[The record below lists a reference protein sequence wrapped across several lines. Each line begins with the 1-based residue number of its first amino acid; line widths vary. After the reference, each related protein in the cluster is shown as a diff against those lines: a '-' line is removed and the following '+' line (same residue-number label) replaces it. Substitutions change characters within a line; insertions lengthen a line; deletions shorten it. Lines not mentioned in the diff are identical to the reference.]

1 MTPARTAQARYWAFY
16 WPLALT
22 GAVTVLG
29 TQIQNGVLAR
39 MEDAAAAL
47 AAYAVAQAVLSLFNA
62 AQAFA
67 PQLTT
72 RFARGPKATVRVRRF
87 ILGISITLAGLVA
100 LLATFGQPL
109 IIASFS
115 LSPALQAQTFA
126 FLLALA
132 PLVWLNGLRFYLI
145 GRLIQQERTGRV
157 TVLNGVHL
165 TVLIVALA
173 AGLAL
178 HLGPV
183 PTLVGAQALAG
194 LVHAAL
200 AMGALRP
207 SKQPLRPGAEPEADS
222 DADSESV
229 PSYQRLRAFFG
240 PVVLTGVMFA
250 LSRPILYAAIGGT
263 GDGILTIAALRIAFD
278 FTFFF
283 QQAANQFRHFFVT
296 FGLDALAEKRRF
308 MFRVALGLT
317 LAMSGTAFTPL
328 GPLLIAQGIG
338 AEPEV
343 TGRALAALQVMTL
356 LPLLIIV
363 RNLFHGIL
371 MVEERTGGMA
381 LGSVLRV
388 LTIAGLAQLLAP
400 AGLLTPSTAAWTL
413 LAGFA
418 TETATVAYRALRP
431 RALAP

>member
-1 MTPARTAQARYWAFY
+1 MTAQARYWAFY

-39 MEDAAAAL
+39 MNEAAAAL

-72 RFARGPKATVRVRRF
+72 RFARGAKATARVRRF
-87 ILGISITLAGLVA
+87 ILGISTALAGLVA

-115 LSPALQAQTFA
+115 LSPALQDQTFA

-145 GRLIQQERTGRV
+145 GRLIQRERTGRV

-165 TVLIVALA
+165 AVLIAALA

-200 AMGALRP
+200 AIAALRP
-207 SKQPLRPGAEPEADS
+207 DAEPEAE
-222 DADSESV
+222 AEPEPV

-240 PVVLTGVMFA
+240 PVVLTGIMFA

-296 FGLDALAEKRRF
+296 FGLDAMAEKRRF

-317 LAMSGTAFTPL
+317 LAMAGTAFTSL

-343 TGRALAALQVMTL
+343 TERALAALQVMTL

-388 LTIAGLAQLLAP
+388 LAIAGLAQGLAP
-400 AGLLTPSTAAWTL
+400 AGLLTPSTAAWIL

-418 TETATVAYRALRP
+418 TETAVVAYRALR
-431 RALAP
+431 RGTLAP

>member
-1 MTPARTAQARYWAFY
+1 MTAQARYWAFY

-72 RFARGPKATVRVRRF
+72 RFARGPEATARVRGF
-87 ILGISITLAGLVA
+87 ILGISLALAGLVA

-132 PLVWLNGLRFYLI
+132 PMVWLNGLRFYLV

-165 TVLIVALA
+165 TVLIVSLA

-178 HLGPV
+178 RLDPV
-183 PTLVGAQALAG
+183 LTLVGAQALAG
-194 LVHAAL
+194 LVHATL
-200 AMGALRP
+200 AIGA
-207 SKQPLRPGAEPEADS
+207 LRPGAEAAAGSEAE
-222 DADSESV
+222 SEQV

-240 PVVLTGVMFA
+240 PVVLTGIMFA

-296 FGLDALAEKRRF
+296 FGLDAMAEKRRF
-308 MFRVALGLT
+308 MIRVALGLT
-317 LAMSGTAFTPL
+317 LAMALTAFTPL
-328 GPLLIAQGIG
+328 GPLLIAEGIG
-338 AEPEV
+338 AEAEV
-343 TGRALAALQVMTL
+343 TRRALAALQVMTL
-356 LPLLIIV
+356 LPLLIIL

-381 LGSVLRV
+381 LGSILRV
-388 LTIAGLAQLLAP
+388 LTVAGLAQLLAP
-400 AGLLTPSTAAWTL
+400 VGLLSPSTAAWTL

-418 TETATVAYRALRP
+418 TETAVVAYRVLRL

>member
-1 MTPARTAQARYWAFY
+1 MTAQARYWAFY

-72 RFARGPKATVRVRRF
+72 RFARGPEATARVRGF
-87 ILGISITLAGLVA
+87 ILGISLALAGLVA
-100 LLATFGQPL
+100 LLATLGQPL

-132 PLVWLNGLRFYLI
+132 PMVWLNGLRFYLV

-165 TVLIVALA
+165 TVLIVSLA

-183 PTLVGAQALAG
+183 LTLVGAQALAG
-194 LVHAAL
+194 LVHATL
-200 AMGALRP
+200 AIGA
-207 SKQPLRPGAEPEADS
+207 LRPGAEAAAGSEAE
-222 DADSESV
+222 SEEV

-240 PVVLTGVMFA
+240 PVVLTGIMFA

-296 FGLDALAEKRRF
+296 FGLDAMAEKRRF
-308 MFRVALGLT
+308 MIRVALGLT
-317 LAMSGTAFTPL
+317 LAMALTAFTPL
-328 GPLLIAQGIG
+328 GPLLIAEGIG
-338 AEPEV
+338 AEAEV
-343 TGRALAALQVMTL
+343 TRRALAALQVMTL
-356 LPLLIIV
+356 LPLLIIL

-381 LGSVLRV
+381 LGSILRV

-400 AGLLTPSTAAWTL
+400 VGLLTPSTAAWTL

-418 TETATVAYRALRP
+418 TETAVVAYRALRL

>member
-1 MTPARTAQARYWAFY
+1 MTAPRTAQARYWAFY

-39 MEDAAAAL
+39 MENAAAIL

-72 RFARGPKATVRVRRF
+72 RFARGAKATARVRGF
-87 ILGISITLAGLVA
+87 ILGISAALAGLVA
-100 LLATFGQPL
+100 LLATLGQPL

-165 TVLIVALA
+165 TVLIVSLA

-178 HLGPV
+178 RLDPV
-183 PTLVGAQALAG
+183 LTLVGAQALAG
-194 LVHAAL
+194 LVHATL
-200 AMGALRP
+200 AIGA
-207 SKQPLRPGAEPEADS
+207 LRPGAEAAAGSEAE
-222 DADSESV
+222 SEEL

-240 PVVLTGVMFA
+240 PVVLTGIMFA

-296 FGLDALAEKRRF
+296 FGLDAMAEKRRF
-308 MFRVALGLT
+308 MIRVAFGLT
-317 LAMSGTAFTPL
+317 LAMALTAFTPL
-328 GPLLIAQGIG
+328 GPLLIAEGIG
-338 AEPEV
+338 AEAEV
-343 TGRALAALQVMTL
+343 TRRALAALQVMTL
-356 LPLLIIV
+356 LPLLIIL

-381 LGSVLRV
+381 LGSILRV

-400 AGLLTPSTAAWTL
+400 VGLLTPSTAAWTL

-418 TETATVAYRALRP
+418 TETAVVAYRVLRL

>member
-1 MTPARTAQARYWAFY
+1 MTPPRTAQARYWAFY

-72 RFARGPKATVRVRRF
+72 RFARGPEATARVRGF
-87 ILGISITLAGLVA
+87 ILGISLALAGLVA

-132 PLVWLNGLRFYLI
+132 PMVWLNGLRFYLV

-165 TVLIVALA
+165 TVLIVSLA

-183 PTLVGAQALAG
+183 LTLVGAQALAG
-194 LVHAAL
+194 LVHATL
-200 AMGALRP
+200 AIGA
-207 SKQPLRPGAEPEADS
+207 LRPGAEAAAGSEAE
-222 DADSESV
+222 SEEV

-240 PVVLTGVMFA
+240 PVVLTGIMFA

-283 QQAANQFRHFFVT
+283 QQAA
-296 FGLDALAEKRRF
+296 
-308 MFRVALGLT
+308 
-317 LAMSGTAFTPL
+317 
-328 GPLLIAQGIG
+328 
-338 AEPEV
+338 
-343 TGRALAALQVMTL
+343 
-356 LPLLIIV
+356 
-363 RNLFHGIL
+363 
-371 MVEERTGGMA
+371 
-381 LGSVLRV
+381 
-388 LTIAGLAQLLAP
+388 
-400 AGLLTPSTAAWTL
+400 
-413 LAGFA
+413 
-418 TETATVAYRALRP
+418 
-431 RALAP
+431 

>member
-1 MTPARTAQARYWAFY
+1 MTAPRTAQARYWAFY

-39 MEDAAAAL
+39 MEDAAAIL

-72 RFARGPKATVRVRRF
+72 RFARGAKATARVRGF
-87 ILGISITLAGLVA
+87 ILGISAALAGLVA
-100 LLATFGQPL
+100 LLATLGQPL
-109 IIASFS
+109 IVASFS

-157 TVLNGVHL
+157 TVLNGIHL

-194 LVHAAL
+194 LVHAAM
-200 AMGALRP
+200 AIGALRP
-207 SKQPLRPGAEPEADS
+207 GASEAE
-222 DADSESV
+222 SEAASEAV

-296 FGLDALAEKRRF
+296 FGLDAMAEKRRF
-308 MFRVALGLT
+308 MVRVALGLT
-317 LAMSGTAFTPL
+317 LAMAGTAFTPL
-328 GPLLIAQGIG
+328 GSLLIAQGIG

-343 TGRALAALQVMTL
+343 THRSLAALQVMTL

-418 TETATVAYRALRP
+418 TETGVVAYRALRP

>member
-1 MTPARTAQARYWAFY
+1 MTAPRTAQARYWAFY

-39 MEDAAAAL
+39 MENAAAIL

-72 RFARGPKATVRVRRF
+72 RFARGAKATARVRGF
-87 ILGISITLAGLVA
+87 ILGISAALAGLVA
-100 LLATFGQPL
+100 LLATLGQPL

-165 TVLIVALA
+165 TVLIVGLA

-183 PTLVGAQALAG
+183 LTLVGAQALAG
-194 LVHAAL
+194 LVHATL
-200 AMGALRP
+200 AIDA
-207 SKQPLRPGAEPEADS
+207 LRPGAEAAAGSEAE
-222 DADSESV
+222 SEAESEEL

-240 PVVLTGVMFA
+240 PVVLTGIMFA

-296 FGLDALAEKRRF
+296 FGLDAMAEKRRF
-308 MFRVALGLT
+308 MIRVALGLT
-317 LAMSGTAFTPL
+317 LAMALTAFTPL
-328 GPLLIAQGIG
+328 GPLLIAEGIG
-338 AEPEV
+338 AEAEV
-343 TGRALAALQVMTL
+343 TRRALAALQVMTL
-356 LPLLIIV
+356 LPLLIIL

-381 LGSVLRV
+381 LGSILRV

-400 AGLLTPSTAAWTL
+400 VGLLTPSTAAWTL

-418 TETATVAYRALRP
+418 TETAVVAYRVLRL

>member
-1 MTPARTAQARYWAFY
+1 VTLPVTAQAQYWAFY

-39 MEDAAAAL
+39 MEDAAAIL

-72 RFARGPKATVRVRRF
+72 RFARGAKATARVRRF
-87 ILGISITLAGLVA
+87 VLGISTALAGLVA

-115 LSPALQAQTFA
+115 LSPALQDQTFA

-145 GRLIQQERTGRV
+145 GRLIQRERTGRV

-165 TVLIVALA
+165 AVLIAALA

-200 AMGALRP
+200 AIAALRP
-207 SKQPLRPGAEPEADS
+207 DAEPKAEAEPEP
-222 DADSESV
+222 V

-240 PVVLTGVMFA
+240 PVVLTGIMFA

-296 FGLDALAEKRRF
+296 FGLDAMAEKRRF

-317 LAMSGTAFTPL
+317 LAMAGTAFTPL

-343 TGRALAALQVMTL
+343 TDRALAALQVMTL
-356 LPLLIIV
+356 LPLLIII

-381 LGSVLRV
+381 WGSVLRV
-388 LTIAGLAQLLAP
+388 LTIAGLAQGLAP
-400 AGLLTPSTAAWTL
+400 AELLTPSTAAWTL

-418 TETATVAYRALRP
+418 METAVVAYRALRP

>member
-1 MTPARTAQARYWAFY
+1 MTAPRTAQARYWAFY

-39 MEDAAAAL
+39 MENAAAIL

-72 RFARGPKATVRVRRF
+72 RFARGAKATARVRGF
-87 ILGISITLAGLVA
+87 ILGISAALAGLVA
-100 LLATFGQPL
+100 LLATLGQPL

-132 PLVWLNGLRFYLI
+132 PMVWLNGMRFYLV

-157 TVLNGVHL
+157 TVLNGIHL
-165 TVLIVALA
+165 TALIVSLA

-178 HLGPV
+178 RLDPV
-183 PTLVGAQALAG
+183 LTLVGAQALAG
-194 LVHAAL
+194 LVHATL
-200 AMGALRP
+200 AIGA
-207 SKQPLRPGAEPEADS
+207 LRPGAEAAAGSEAE
-222 DADSESV
+222 SEEL

-240 PVVLTGVMFA
+240 PVVLTGIMFA

-296 FGLDALAEKRRF
+296 FGLDAMAEKRRF
-308 MFRVALGLT
+308 MIRVALGLT
-317 LAMSGTAFTPL
+317 LAMALTAFTPL
-328 GPLLIAQGIG
+328 GPLLIAEGIG
-338 AEPEV
+338 AEAEV
-343 TGRALAALQVMTL
+343 TRRALAALQVMTL
-356 LPLLIIV
+356 LPLLIIL

-381 LGSVLRV
+381 LGSILRV

-400 AGLLTPSTAAWTL
+400 VGLLTPSTAAWTL

-418 TETATVAYRALRP
+418 TETAVVAYRVLRL

>member
-1 MTPARTAQARYWAFY
+1 MTAQARYWAFY

-39 MEDAAAAL
+39 MENAAAIL

-72 RFARGPKATVRVRRF
+72 RFARGAKATARVRGF
-87 ILGISITLAGLVA
+87 ILGISAALAGLVA
-100 LLATFGQPL
+100 LLATLGQPL

-132 PLVWLNGLRFYLI
+132 PTVWLNGLRFYLV
-145 GRLIQQERTGRV
+145 GRLIQQARTGRV

-165 TVLIVALA
+165 TVLIVSLA

-178 HLGPV
+178 RLDPV
-183 PTLVGAQALAG
+183 LTLVGAQALAG
-194 LVHAAL
+194 LVHATL
-200 AMGALRP
+200 AIGA
-207 SKQPLRPGAEPEADS
+207 LRPGAEAAAGSEAE
-222 DADSESV
+222 SEEL

-240 PVVLTGVMFA
+240 PVVLTGIMFA

-296 FGLDALAEKRRF
+296 FGLDAMAEKRRF
-308 MFRVALGLT
+308 MIRVALGLT
-317 LAMSGTAFTPL
+317 LAMALTAFTPL
-328 GPLLIAQGIG
+328 GPLLIAEGIG
-338 AEPEV
+338 AEAEV
-343 TGRALAALQVMTL
+343 TRRALAALQVMTL
-356 LPLLIIV
+356 LPLLIIL

-381 LGSVLRV
+381 LGSILRV

-400 AGLLTPSTAAWTL
+400 VGLLTPSTAAWTL

-418 TETATVAYRALRP
+418 TETAVVAYRVLRL

>member
-1 MTPARTAQARYWAFY
+1 MTAPRTAQARYWAFY

-39 MEDAAAAL
+39 MENAAAAL

-72 RFARGPKATVRVRRF
+72 RFARGPEATARVRGF
-87 ILGISITLAGLVA
+87 ILGISLALAGLVA

-165 TVLIVALA
+165 TVLIVSLA

-178 HLGPV
+178 RLGPV
-183 PTLVGAQALAG
+183 LTLVGAQALAG
-194 LVHAAL
+194 LVHATL
-200 AMGALRP
+200 AIGALR
-207 SKQPLRPGAEPEADS
+207 LGAEGAAGSEAE
-222 DADSESV
+222 SEEV

-240 PVVLTGVMFA
+240 PVVLTGIMFA

-296 FGLDALAEKRRF
+296 FGLDAMAEKRRF
-308 MFRVALGLT
+308 MIRVALGLT
-317 LAMSGTAFTPL
+317 LAMALTAFTPL
-328 GPLLIAQGIG
+328 GPLLIAEGIG
-338 AEPEV
+338 AEAEV
-343 TGRALAALQVMTL
+343 TRRALAALQVMTL
-356 LPLLIIV
+356 LPLLIIL

-381 LGSVLRV
+381 LGSILRV
-388 LTIAGLAQLLAP
+388 LTIAGLAQLLTP
-400 AGLLTPSTAAWTL
+400 VGLLTPSTAAWTL

-418 TETATVAYRALRP
+418 TETAVVAYRVLRL

>member
-1 MTPARTAQARYWAFY
+1 MTAQARYWAFY

-72 RFARGPKATVRVRRF
+72 RFARGPEATARVRGF
-87 ILGISITLAGLVA
+87 ILGISLALAGLVA

-132 PLVWLNGLRFYLI
+132 PMVWLNGLRFYLV

-157 TVLNGVHL
+157 TVPNGVHL
-165 TVLIVALA
+165 TVPIVSLA

-183 PTLVGAQALAG
+183 LTLVGAQALAG
-194 LVHAAL
+194 LVHATL
-200 AMGALRP
+200 AIGA
-207 SKQPLRPGAEPEADS
+207 LRPGAEAAAGSEAE
-222 DADSESV
+222 SEEV

-240 PVVLTGVMFA
+240 PVVLTGIMFA

-296 FGLDALAEKRRF
+296 FGLDAMAEKRRF
-308 MFRVALGLT
+308 MIRVALGLT
-317 LAMSGTAFTPL
+317 LAMALTAFTPL
-328 GPLLIAQGIG
+328 GPLLIAEGIG
-338 AEPEV
+338 AEAEV
-343 TGRALAALQVMTL
+343 TCRALAALQVMTL
-356 LPLLIIV
+356 LPLLIIL

-400 AGLLTPSTAAWTL
+400 VGLLTPSTAAWTL

-418 TETATVAYRALRP
+418 METAVVAYRVLHIRT
-431 RALAP
+431 LAP

>member
-1 MTPARTAQARYWAFY
+1 MTAPRTAQARYWAFY

-72 RFARGPKATVRVRRF
+72 RFARGPEATARVRGF
-87 ILGISITLAGLVA
+87 ILGISLALAGLVA

-132 PLVWLNGLRFYLI
+132 PMVWLNGLRFYLV

-165 TVLIVALA
+165 TVLIVSLA

-178 HLGPV
+178 RLDPV
-183 PTLVGAQALAG
+183 LTLVGAQALAG
-194 LVHAAL
+194 LVHATL
-200 AMGALRP
+200 AIGA
-207 SKQPLRPGAEPEADS
+207 LRPGAEAAAGSEAE
-222 DADSESV
+222 SEEL

-240 PVVLTGVMFA
+240 PVVLTGIMFA

-296 FGLDALAEKRRF
+296 FGLDAMAEKRRF
-308 MFRVALGLT
+308 MIRVALGLT
-317 LAMSGTAFTPL
+317 LAMALTAFTPL
-328 GPLLIAQGIG
+328 GPLLIAEGIG
-338 AEPEV
+338 AEAEV
-343 TGRALAALQVMTL
+343 TRRALAALQVMTL
-356 LPLLIIV
+356 LPLLIIL

-381 LGSVLRV
+381 LGSILRV
-388 LTIAGLAQLLAP
+388 LTIAGLAQLLTP
-400 AGLLTPSTAAWTL
+400 VGLLTPSTAAWTL

-418 TETATVAYRALRP
+418 TETAVVAYRVLRL

>member
-1 MTPARTAQARYWAFY
+1 MTAPRTAQARYWAFY

-72 RFARGPKATVRVRRF
+72 RFARGPEATARVRGF
-87 ILGISITLAGLVA
+87 ILGISLALAGLVA

-132 PLVWLNGLRFYLI
+132 PMVWLNGLRFYLV

-165 TVLIVALA
+165 TVLIVSLA

-183 PTLVGAQALAG
+183 LTLVGAQALAG
-194 LVHAAL
+194 LVHATL
-200 AMGALRP
+200 AIGA
-207 SKQPLRPGAEPEADS
+207 LRPGAEAAAGSEAE
-222 DADSESV
+222 SEEV

-240 PVVLTGVMFA
+240 PVVLTGIMFA

-296 FGLDALAEKRRF
+296 FGLDAMAEKRRF
-308 MFRVALGLT
+308 MIRVALGLT
-317 LAMSGTAFTPL
+317 LAMALTAFTPL
-328 GPLLIAQGIG
+328 GPLLIAEGIG
-338 AEPEV
+338 AEAEV
-343 TGRALAALQVMTL
+343 TCRALAALQVMTL
-356 LPLLIIV
+356 LPLLIIL

-400 AGLLTPSTAAWTL
+400 VGLLTPSTAAWTL

-418 TETATVAYRALRP
+418 METAVVAYRVLHIRT
-431 RALAP
+431 LAP

>member
-1 MTPARTAQARYWAFY
+1 
-16 WPLALT
+16 
-22 GAVTVLG
+22 
-29 TQIQNGVLAR
+29 
-39 MEDAAAAL
+39 MENAAAIL

-72 RFARGPKATVRVRRF
+72 RFARGAKATARVRGF
-87 ILGISITLAGLVA
+87 ILGISAALAGLVA
-100 LLATFGQPL
+100 LLATLGQPL

-132 PLVWLNGLRFYLI
+132 PMVWLNGLRFYLV

-165 TVLIVALA
+165 TVLIVGLA

-183 PTLVGAQALAG
+183 LTLVGAQALAG
-194 LVHAAL
+194 LVHATL
-200 AMGALRP
+200 AIDA
-207 SKQPLRPGAEPEADS
+207 LRPGAEAAAGSEAE
-222 DADSESV
+222 SEAKSEAESEEL

-240 PVVLTGVMFA
+240 PVVLTGIMFA

-296 FGLDALAEKRRF
+296 FGLDAMAEKRRF
-308 MFRVALGLT
+308 MIRVALGLT
-317 LAMSGTAFTPL
+317 LAMALTAFTPL
-328 GPLLIAQGIG
+328 GPLLIAEGIG
-338 AEPEV
+338 AEAEV
-343 TGRALAALQVMTL
+343 TRRALAALQVMTL
-356 LPLLIIV
+356 LPLLIIL

-381 LGSVLRV
+381 LGSILRV

-400 AGLLTPSTAAWTL
+400 VGLLTPSTAAWTL

-418 TETATVAYRALRP
+418 TETAVVAYRVLRL

>member
-1 MTPARTAQARYWAFY
+1 MTAPRTAQARYWAFY

-39 MEDAAAAL
+39 MENAAAIL

-72 RFARGPKATVRVRRF
+72 RFARGAKATARVRGF
-87 ILGISITLAGLVA
+87 ILGISAALAGLVA
-100 LLATFGQPL
+100 LLATLGQPL

-132 PLVWLNGLRFYLI
+132 PMVWLNGMRFYLV

-165 TVLIVALA
+165 TVLIVSLA

-178 HLGPV
+178 RLDPV
-183 PTLVGAQALAG
+183 LTLVGAQALAG
-194 LVHAAL
+194 LVHATL
-200 AMGALRP
+200 AIGA
-207 SKQPLRPGAEPEADS
+207 LRPGAEAAAGSEAE
-222 DADSESV
+222 SEEL

-240 PVVLTGVMFA
+240 PVVLTGIMFA

-296 FGLDALAEKRRF
+296 FGLDAMAEKRRF
-308 MFRVALGLT
+308 MIRVALGLT
-317 LAMSGTAFTPL
+317 LAMALTAFTPL
-328 GPLLIAQGIG
+328 GPLLIAEGIG
-338 AEPEV
+338 AEAEV
-343 TGRALAALQVMTL
+343 TRRALAALQVMTL
-356 LPLLIIV
+356 LPLLIIL

-381 LGSVLRV
+381 LGSILRV

-400 AGLLTPSTAAWTL
+400 VGLLTPTTAAWTL

-418 TETATVAYRALRP
+418 TETAVVAYRVLRL

>member
-1 MTPARTAQARYWAFY
+1 MTAQARYWAFY

-72 RFARGPKATVRVRRF
+72 RFARGPEATARVRGF
-87 ILGISITLAGLVA
+87 ILGISLALAGLVA

-132 PLVWLNGLRFYLI
+132 PIVWLNGLRFYLV

-165 TVLIVALA
+165 TVLIVSLA

-178 HLGPV
+178 RLDPV
-183 PTLVGAQALAG
+183 LTLVGAQALAG
-194 LVHAAL
+194 LVHATL
-200 AMGALRP
+200 AIGA
-207 SKQPLRPGAEPEADS
+207 LRPGAEAAAGSEAE
-222 DADSESV
+222 SEEV

-240 PVVLTGVMFA
+240 PVVLTGIMFA

-296 FGLDALAEKRRF
+296 FGLDAMAEKRRF
-308 MFRVALGLT
+308 MIRVALGLT
-317 LAMSGTAFTPL
+317 LAMALTAFTPL
-328 GPLLIAQGIG
+328 GPLLIAEGIG
-338 AEPEV
+338 AEAEV
-343 TGRALAALQVMTL
+343 TRRALAALQVMTL
-356 LPLLIIV
+356 LPLLIIL

-381 LGSVLRV
+381 LGSILRV

-400 AGLLTPSTAAWTL
+400 VGLLTPSTAAWTL

-418 TETATVAYRALRP
+418 TETAVVAYRVLRL

>member
-1 MTPARTAQARYWAFY
+1 MTAQARYWAFY

-72 RFARGPKATVRVRRF
+72 RFARGPEATARVRGF
-87 ILGISITLAGLVA
+87 ILGISLALAGLVA

-115 LSPALQAQTFA
+115 LSPALQPQTFA

-132 PLVWLNGLRFYLI
+132 PLVCLNGLRFYLI

-165 TVLIVALA
+165 TVLIVSLA

-183 PTLVGAQALAG
+183 LTLVGAQALAG
-194 LVHAAL
+194 LVHATL
-200 AMGALRP
+200 AIDA
-207 SKQPLRPGAEPEADS
+207 LRPGAEAAAGSEAE
-222 DADSESV
+222 SEEL

-240 PVVLTGVMFA
+240 PVVLTGIMFA

-296 FGLDALAEKRRF
+296 FGLDAMAEKRRF
-308 MFRVALGLT
+308 MIRVALGLT
-317 LAMSGTAFTPL
+317 LAMALTAFTPL
-328 GPLLIAQGIG
+328 GPLLIAEGIG
-338 AEPEV
+338 AEAEV
-343 TGRALAALQVMTL
+343 TRRALAALQVMTL
-356 LPLLIIV
+356 LPLLIIL

-381 LGSVLRV
+381 LGSILRV

-400 AGLLTPSTAAWTL
+400 VGLLTPSTAAWTL

-418 TETATVAYRALRP
+418 TETAVVAYRVLRL

>member
-1 MTPARTAQARYWAFY
+1 MTAQARYWAFY

-72 RFARGPKATVRVRRF
+72 RFARGPEATARVRGF
-87 ILGISITLAGLVA
+87 ILGISLALAGLVA

-132 PLVWLNGLRFYLI
+132 PIIWLNGLRFYLV

-165 TVLIVALA
+165 TVLIISLA

-178 HLGPV
+178 RLDPV
-183 PTLVGAQALAG
+183 LTLVGAQALAG
-194 LVHAAL
+194 LVHATL
-200 AMGALRP
+200 AIGA
-207 SKQPLRPGAEPEADS
+207 LRPGAEAAAGSEAE
-222 DADSESV
+222 SEEV

-240 PVVLTGVMFA
+240 PVVLTGIMFA

-296 FGLDALAEKRRF
+296 FGLDAMAEKRRF
-308 MFRVALGLT
+308 MIRVALGLT
-317 LAMSGTAFTPL
+317 LAMALTAFTPL
-328 GPLLIAQGIG
+328 GPLLIAEGIG
-338 AEPEV
+338 AEAEV
-343 TGRALAALQVMTL
+343 TRRALAALQVMTL
-356 LPLLIIV
+356 LPLLIIL

-381 LGSVLRV
+381 LGSILRV

-400 AGLLTPSTAAWTL
+400 VGLLTPSTAAWTL

-418 TETATVAYRALRP
+418 TETAVVAYRVLRL

>member
-1 MTPARTAQARYWAFY
+1 MTPPRTAQARYWAFY

-39 MEDAAAAL
+39 MEDAAAIL

-72 RFARGPKATVRVRRF
+72 RFARGAKATARVRGF
-87 ILGISITLAGLVA
+87 ILGISAALAGLVA
-100 LLATFGQPL
+100 LLATLGQPL
-109 IIASFS
+109 IVASFS

-157 TVLNGVHL
+157 TVLNGIHL

-194 LVHAAL
+194 LVHAGL
-200 AMGALRP
+200 AIGALRP
-207 SKQPLRPGAEPEADS
+207 GAPEAE
-222 DADSESV
+222 SEAESEAV

-240 PVVLTGVMFA
+240 PVVLTGIMFA

-263 GDGILTIAALRIAFD
+263 GDGILTIAALRFD

-296 FGLDALAEKRRF
+296 FGLDAMAEKRRF
-308 MFRVALGLT
+308 MVRVALGLT
-317 LAMSGTAFTPL
+317 LAMAGTAFTPL
-328 GPLLIAQGIG
+328 GSLLIAQGIG
-338 AEPEV
+338 AEPGV
-343 TGRALAALQVMTL
+343 THRALAALQVMTL

-418 TETATVAYRALRP
+418 TETGVVAYRALRP

>member
-1 MTPARTAQARYWAFY
+1 MTAQARYWAFY

-72 RFARGPKATVRVRRF
+72 RFARGPEATARVRGF
-87 ILGISITLAGLVA
+87 ILGISLALAGLVA

-132 PLVWLNGLRFYLI
+132 PMVWLNGLRFYLV

-165 TVLIVALA
+165 TVLIVSLA

-178 HLGPV
+178 RLDPV
-183 PTLVGAQALAG
+183 LTLVGAQALAG
-194 LVHAAL
+194 LVHATL
-200 AMGALRP
+200 AIGA
-207 SKQPLRPGAEPEADS
+207 LRPGAEAAAGSEAE
-222 DADSESV
+222 SEEV

-240 PVVLTGVMFA
+240 PVVLTGIMFA

-296 FGLDALAEKRRF
+296 FGLDAMAEKRRF
-308 MFRVALGLT
+308 MIRVALGLT
-317 LAMSGTAFTPL
+317 LAMALTAFTPL
-328 GPLLIAQGIG
+328 GPLLIAEGIG
-338 AEPEV
+338 AEAEV
-343 TGRALAALQVMTL
+343 TRRALAALQVMTL
-356 LPLLIIV
+356 LPLLIIL

-381 LGSVLRV
+381 LGSILRV
-388 LTIAGLAQLLAP
+388 LTVAGLAQLLAP
-400 AGLLTPSTAAWTL
+400 VGLLTPSTAAWTL

-418 TETATVAYRALRP
+418 TETAVVAYRVLRL

>member
-1 MTPARTAQARYWAFY
+1 MTAQARYWAFY

-72 RFARGPKATVRVRRF
+72 RFARGPEATARVRGF
-87 ILGISITLAGLVA
+87 ILGISLALAGLVA

-132 PLVWLNGLRFYLI
+132 PIVWLNGLRFYLV

-165 TVLIVALA
+165 TVLIVSLA

-178 HLGPV
+178 RLDPV
-183 PTLVGAQALAG
+183 LTLVGAQALAG
-194 LVHAAL
+194 LVHATL
-200 AMGALRP
+200 AIGA
-207 SKQPLRPGAEPEADS
+207 LRPGAEAAAGSEAE
-222 DADSESV
+222 SEEV

-240 PVVLTGVMFA
+240 PVVLTGIMFA

-296 FGLDALAEKRRF
+296 FGLDAMAEKRRF
-308 MFRVALGLT
+308 MIRVALGLT
-317 LAMSGTAFTPL
+317 LAMALTAFTPL
-328 GPLLIAQGIG
+328 GPLLIAEGIG
-338 AEPEV
+338 AEAEV
-343 TGRALAALQVMTL
+343 TRRALAALQVMTL
-356 LPLLIIV
+356 LPLLIIL

-381 LGSVLRV
+381 LGSILRV
-388 LTIAGLAQLLAP
+388 LTIAGLAQLLTP
-400 AGLLTPSTAAWTL
+400 VGLLTPSTAAWTL

-418 TETATVAYRALRP
+418 TETAVVAYRVLRL

>member
-1 MTPARTAQARYWAFY
+1 MTAQARYWAFY

-72 RFARGPKATVRVRRF
+72 RFARGPEATARVRGF
-87 ILGISITLAGLVA
+87 ILGISLALAGLVA

-132 PLVWLNGLRFYLI
+132 PIIWLNGLRFYLV

-165 TVLIVALA
+165 TVLIVSLA

-178 HLGPV
+178 RLDPV
-183 PTLVGAQALAG
+183 LTLVGAQALAG
-194 LVHAAL
+194 LVHATL
-200 AMGALRP
+200 AIGA
-207 SKQPLRPGAEPEADS
+207 LRPGAEAAAGSEAE
-222 DADSESV
+222 SEEV

-240 PVVLTGVMFA
+240 PVVLTGIMFA

-296 FGLDALAEKRRF
+296 FGLDAMAEKRRF
-308 MFRVALGLT
+308 MIRVALGLT
-317 LAMSGTAFTPL
+317 LAMALTAFTPL
-328 GPLLIAQGIG
+328 GPLLIAEGIG
-338 AEPEV
+338 AEAEV
-343 TGRALAALQVMTL
+343 TRRALAALQVMTL
-356 LPLLIIV
+356 LPLLIIL

-381 LGSVLRV
+381 LGSILRV
-388 LTIAGLAQLLAP
+388 LTIAGLAQLLTP
-400 AGLLTPSTAAWTL
+400 VGLLTPSTAAWTL

-418 TETATVAYRALRP
+418 TETAVVAYRVLRL

>member
-1 MTPARTAQARYWAFY
+1 
-16 WPLALT
+16 
-22 GAVTVLG
+22 
-29 TQIQNGVLAR
+29 

-87 ILGISITLAGLVA
+87 ILGISTALAGLVA
-100 LLATFGQPL
+100 LLATFGKPL

-173 AGLAL
+173 VGLAL

-200 AMGALRP
+200 AIGALRP
-207 SKQPLRPGAEPEADS
+207 GSEAAAVPEAE
-222 DADSESV
+222 ADTVPEPV
-229 PSYQRLRAFFG
+229 PSYPRLRAFFG

-263 GDGILTIAALRIAFD
+263 GGGILTNAALRIAFD

-296 FGLDALAEKRRF
+296 FGLDAMAEKRRF
-308 MFRVALGLT
+308 MLRVALGLT
-317 LAMSGTAFTPL
+317 LAMAGTAFTPL

-343 TGRALAALQVMTL
+343 TVRALAALQVMTL

>member
-1 MTPARTAQARYWAFY
+1 MTAQARYWAFY

-39 MEDAAAAL
+39 MGDAAAAL

-72 RFARGPKATVRVRRF
+72 RFARGPEATARVRGF
-87 ILGISITLAGLVA
+87 ILGISLALAGLVA

-115 LSPALQAQTFA
+115 LSHALQAQTFA

-132 PLVWLNGLRFYLI
+132 PMVWLNGLRFYLV

-165 TVLIVALA
+165 TVLIVSLA

-183 PTLVGAQALAG
+183 LTLVGAQALAG
-194 LVHAAL
+194 LVHATL
-200 AMGALRP
+200 AIGA
-207 SKQPLRPGAEPEADS
+207 LRPGAEAAAGSEAE
-222 DADSESV
+222 SEAV

-240 PVVLTGVMFA
+240 PVVLTGIMFA

-296 FGLDALAEKRRF
+296 FGLDAMAEKRRF
-308 MFRVALGLT
+308 MIRVALGLT
-317 LAMSGTAFTPL
+317 LAMALTAFTPL
-328 GPLLIAQGIG
+328 GPLLIAEGIG
-338 AEPEV
+338 AEAEV
-343 TGRALAALQVMTL
+343 TDRALAALQVMTL
-356 LPLLIIV
+356 LPLLIIL

-381 LGSVLRV
+381 LGSILRV

-400 AGLLTPSTAAWTL
+400 VGLLSPSTAAWTL

-418 TETATVAYRALRP
+418 TETAVVAYRVLRLP
-431 RALAP
+431 ALAP

>member
-1 MTPARTAQARYWAFY
+1 MTLPVTAQARYWAFY

-39 MEDAAAAL
+39 MEDAAAIL

-72 RFARGPKATVRVRRF
+72 RFARGAKATARVRGF
-87 ILGISITLAGLVA
+87 ILGISAALAGLVA

-115 LSPALQAQTFA
+115 LSPALQDQTFA

-145 GRLIQQERTGRV
+145 GRLIQRGRTGRV

-165 TVLIVALA
+165 AVLIAALA

-200 AMGALRP
+200 AIAALRP
-207 SKQPLRPGAEPEADS
+207 DAEPKEEAEPEP
-222 DADSESV
+222 V

-240 PVVLTGVMFA
+240 PVVLTGIMFA

-296 FGLDALAEKRRF
+296 FGLDAMAEKRRF

-317 LAMSGTAFTPL
+317 LAMAGTAFTPL

-343 TGRALAALQVMTL
+343 TDRALAALQVMTL
-356 LPLLIIV
+356 LPLLIII

-381 LGSVLRV
+381 WGSVLRV
-388 LTIAGLAQLLAP
+388 LTIAGLAQGLAP
-400 AGLLTPSTAAWTL
+400 AELLTPSTAAWTL

-418 TETATVAYRALRP
+418 METAVVAYRALRP

>member
-1 MTPARTAQARYWAFY
+1 MPPVTAQARYWAFY

-39 MEDAAAAL
+39 MEDAAAIL

-72 RFARGPKATVRVRRF
+72 RFARGAKATARVRGF
-87 ILGISITLAGLVA
+87 ILGISAVLAGLVA
-100 LLATFGQPL
+100 LLATLGQPL

-115 LSPALQAQTFA
+115 LSPTLQTQTFA

-145 GRLIQQERTGRV
+145 GRLIQQARTGRV

-183 PTLVGAQALAG
+183 PTLVGAQAFAG

-200 AMGALRP
+200 AIAA
-207 SKQPLRPGAEPEADS
+207 LRPGAPEAQ
-222 DADSESV
+222 SEAQSEAESEAESEAV

-240 PVVLTGVMFA
+240 PVVLTGIMFA

-317 LAMSGTAFTPL
+317 LAMAGTAFTPL

-338 AEPEV
+338 AEPAV
-343 TGRALAALQVMTL
+343 TVRALAALQVMTL

-388 LTIAGLAQLLAP
+388 LTIVGLAQGLAP

-418 TETATVAYRALRP
+418 TETAVVAYRALRP
-431 RALAP
+431 HALAP

>member
-1 MTPARTAQARYWAFY
+1 MTPSRTAQARYWAFY

-72 RFARGPKATVRVRRF
+72 RFARGPEATVRVRRF
-87 ILGISITLAGLVA
+87 ILGISTALAGLVA
-100 LLATFGQPL
+100 LLATFGKPL

-178 HLGPV
+178 NLGPV

-200 AMGALRP
+200 AIGALRP
-207 SKQPLRPGAEPEADS
+207 GSEAAAVPEAE
-222 DADSESV
+222 ADTVPEPV
-229 PSYQRLRAFFG
+229 PSYPRLRAFFG

-296 FGLDALAEKRRF
+296 FGLDAMAEKRRF
-308 MFRVALGLT
+308 MLRVALGLT
-317 LAMSGTAFTPL
+317 LAMAGTAFTPL

-343 TGRALAALQVMTL
+343 TVRALAALQVMTL

-418 TETATVAYRALRP
+418 TETAVVAYRALRP
-431 RALAP
+431 RALA

>member
-1 MTPARTAQARYWAFY
+1 MPPVTAQARYWAFY

-39 MEDAAAAL
+39 MEDAAAIL

-72 RFARGPKATVRVRRF
+72 RFARGAKAKTRVRGF
-87 ILGISITLAGLVA
+87 ILGISAALAGLVA
-100 LLATFGQPL
+100 LLATLGQPL
-109 IIASFS
+109 IVASFS

-157 TVLNGVHL
+157 TVLNGIHL

-194 LVHAAL
+194 FVHAGL
-200 AMGALRP
+200 AIGALR
-207 SKQPLRPGAEPEADS
+207 SGAPEAE
-222 DADSESV
+222 SEAASEAESEAV

-296 FGLDALAEKRRF
+296 FGLDAMAEKRRF

-317 LAMSGTAFTPL
+317 LAMAGTAFTPL

-343 TGRALAALQVMTL
+343 TDRALAALQVMTL

-400 AGLLTPSTAAWTL
+400 AGLLTPSSAAWTL

-418 TETATVAYRALRP
+418 TETGVVAYRALRP

>member
-1 MTPARTAQARYWAFY
+1 MTAQARYWAFY

-72 RFARGPKATVRVRRF
+72 RFARGPEATARVRGF
-87 ILGISITLAGLVA
+87 ILGISLALAGLVA

-132 PLVWLNGLRFYLI
+132 PMVWLNGLRFYLV

-165 TVLIVALA
+165 TLLIVSLA

-178 HLGPV
+178 RLDPV
-183 PTLVGAQALAG
+183 LTLVGAQALAG
-194 LVHAAL
+194 LVHATL
-200 AMGALRP
+200 AIGA
-207 SKQPLRPGAEPEADS
+207 LRPGAEAAAGSEAE
-222 DADSESV
+222 SEQV

-240 PVVLTGVMFA
+240 PVVLTGIMFA

-296 FGLDALAEKRRF
+296 FGLDAMAEKRRF
-308 MFRVALGLT
+308 MIRVALGLT
-317 LAMSGTAFTPL
+317 LAMALTAFTPL
-328 GPLLIAQGIG
+328 GPLLIAEGIG
-338 AEPEV
+338 AEAEV
-343 TGRALAALQVMTL
+343 TRRALAALQVMTL
-356 LPLLIIV
+356 LPLLIIL

-381 LGSVLRV
+381 LGSILRV
-388 LTIAGLAQLLAP
+388 LTVAGLAQLLAP
-400 AGLLTPSTAAWTL
+400 VGLLTPSTAAWTL

-418 TETATVAYRALRP
+418 TETAVVAYRVLRL

>member
-1 MTPARTAQARYWAFY
+1 MTAQARYWAFY

-72 RFARGPKATVRVRRF
+72 RFARGPEATARVRGF
-87 ILGISITLAGLVA
+87 ILGISLALAGLVA

-165 TVLIVALA
+165 TVLIVSLA

-183 PTLVGAQALAG
+183 LTLVGAQALAG
-194 LVHAAL
+194 LVHATL
-200 AMGALRP
+200 AIGA
-207 SKQPLRPGAEPEADS
+207 LRPGAEAAAGSEAE
-222 DADSESV
+222 SEEL

-240 PVVLTGVMFA
+240 PVVLTGIMFA

-296 FGLDALAEKRRF
+296 FGLDAMAEKRRF
-308 MFRVALGLT
+308 MIRVALGLT
-317 LAMSGTAFTPL
+317 LAMALTAFTPL
-328 GPLLIAQGIG
+328 GPLLIAEGIG
-338 AEPEV
+338 AEAEV
-343 TGRALAALQVMTL
+343 TRRALAALQVMTL
-356 LPLLIIV
+356 LPLLIIL

-381 LGSVLRV
+381 LGSILRV

-400 AGLLTPSTAAWTL
+400 VGLLTPSTAAWTL

-418 TETATVAYRALRP
+418 TETAVVAYRVLRL

>member
-1 MTPARTAQARYWAFY
+1 MTAPRTAQARYWAFY

-72 RFARGPKATVRVRRF
+72 RFARGPEATARVRGF
-87 ILGISITLAGLVA
+87 ILGISLALAGLVA

-132 PLVWLNGLRFYLI
+132 PMVWLNGLRFYLV

-165 TVLIVALA
+165 TVLIVSLA

-178 HLGPV
+178 RLDPV
-183 PTLVGAQALAG
+183 LTLVGAQALAG
-194 LVHAAL
+194 LVHATL
-200 AMGALRP
+200 AIGA
-207 SKQPLRPGAEPEADS
+207 LRPGAEAAAGSEAE
-222 DADSESV
+222 SEEL

-240 PVVLTGVMFA
+240 PVVLTGIMFA

-296 FGLDALAEKRRF
+296 FGLDAMAEKRRF
-308 MFRVALGLT
+308 MIRVALGLT
-317 LAMSGTAFTPL
+317 LAMALTAFTPL
-328 GPLLIAQGIG
+328 GPLLIAEGIG
-338 AEPEV
+338 AEAEV
-343 TGRALAALQVMTL
+343 TRRALAALQVMTL
-356 LPLLIIV
+356 LPLLIIL

-381 LGSVLRV
+381 LGSILRV

-400 AGLLTPSTAAWTL
+400 VGLLTPSTAAWTL

-418 TETATVAYRALRP
+418 TETAVVAYRVLRL

>member
-1 MTPARTAQARYWAFY
+1 MTAQARYWAFY

-72 RFARGPKATVRVRRF
+72 RFARGPEATARVRGF
-87 ILGISITLAGLVA
+87 ILGISLALAGLVA

-132 PLVWLNGLRFYLI
+132 PMVWLNGLRFYLV

-165 TVLIVALA
+165 TVLIVSLA

-178 HLGPV
+178 RLDPV
-183 PTLVGAQALAG
+183 LTLVGAQALAG
-194 LVHAAL
+194 LVHATL
-200 AMGALRP
+200 AIGA
-207 SKQPLRPGAEPEADS
+207 LRPGAEAAAGSEAE
-222 DADSESV
+222 SEQV

-240 PVVLTGVMFA
+240 PVVLTGIMFA

-296 FGLDALAEKRRF
+296 FGLDAMAEKRRF
-308 MFRVALGLT
+308 MIRVALGLT
-317 LAMSGTAFTPL
+317 LAMALTAFTPL
-328 GPLLIAQGIG
+328 GPLLIAEGIG
-338 AEPEV
+338 AEAEV
-343 TGRALAALQVMTL
+343 TRRALAALQVMTL
-356 LPLLIIV
+356 LPLLIIL

-381 LGSVLRV
+381 LGSILRV
-388 LTIAGLAQLLAP
+388 LTVAGLAQLLAP
-400 AGLLTPSTAAWTL
+400 VGLLTPSTAAWTL

-418 TETATVAYRALRP
+418 TETAVVAYRVLRL

>member
-1 MTPARTAQARYWAFY
+1 MTAQARYWAFY

-72 RFARGPKATVRVRRF
+72 RFARGPEATARVRGF
-87 ILGISITLAGLVA
+87 ILGISLALAGLVA

-132 PLVWLNGLRFYLI
+132 PMVWLNGLRFYLV

-165 TVLIVALA
+165 TVLIVSLA

-178 HLGPV
+178 RLDPV
-183 PTLVGAQALAG
+183 LTLVGAQALAG
-194 LVHAAL
+194 LVHATL
-200 AMGALRP
+200 AIGA
-207 SKQPLRPGAEPEADS
+207 LRPGAEAAAGSEAE
-222 DADSESV
+222 SEQV

-240 PVVLTGVMFA
+240 PVVLTGIMFA

-296 FGLDALAEKRRF
+296 FGLDAMAEKRRF
-308 MFRVALGLT
+308 MIRVALGLT
-317 LAMSGTAFTPL
+317 LAMALTAFTPL
-328 GPLLIAQGIG
+328 GPLLIAEGIG
-338 AEPEV
+338 AEAEV
-343 TGRALAALQVMTL
+343 TRRALAALQVMTL
-356 LPLLIIV
+356 LPLLIIL

-381 LGSVLRV
+381 LGSILRV

-400 AGLLTPSTAAWTL
+400 VGLLTPSTAAWTL

-418 TETATVAYRALRP
+418 TETAVVAYRVLRL

>member
-1 MTPARTAQARYWAFY
+1 MTAQARYWAFY

-72 RFARGPKATVRVRRF
+72 RFARGPEATARVRGF
-87 ILGISITLAGLVA
+87 ILGISLALAGLVA

-115 LSPALQAQTFA
+115 LSPALQGQTFA

-132 PLVWLNGLRFYLI
+132 PMVWLNGLRFYLV

-165 TVLIVALA
+165 TVLIVSLA

-183 PTLVGAQALAG
+183 LTLVGAQALAG
-194 LVHAAL
+194 LVHATL
-200 AMGALRP
+200 AIGA
-207 SKQPLRPGAEPEADS
+207 LRPGAEAAAGSEAE
-222 DADSESV
+222 SEEV

-240 PVVLTGVMFA
+240 PVVLTGIMFA

-296 FGLDALAEKRRF
+296 FGLDAMAEKRRF
-308 MFRVALGLT
+308 MIRVALGLT
-317 LAMSGTAFTPL
+317 LAMALTAFTPL
-328 GPLLIAQGIG
+328 GPLLIAEGIG
-338 AEPEV
+338 AEAEV
-343 TGRALAALQVMTL
+343 TCRALAALQVMTL
-356 LPLLIIV
+356 LPLLIIL

-400 AGLLTPSTAAWTL
+400 VGLLTPSTAAWTL

-418 TETATVAYRALRP
+418 METAVVAYRVLHIRT
-431 RALAP
+431 LAP

>member
-1 MTPARTAQARYWAFY
+1 MTAQARYWAFY

-72 RFARGPKATVRVRRF
+72 RFARGPEATARVRGF
-87 ILGISITLAGLVA
+87 ILGISLALAGLVA

-132 PLVWLNGLRFYLI
+132 PMVWLNGLRFYLV

-165 TVLIVALA
+165 TVLIVSLA

-178 HLGPV
+178 RLDPV
-183 PTLVGAQALAG
+183 LTLVGAQALAG
-194 LVHAAL
+194 LVHATL
-200 AMGALRP
+200 AIGA
-207 SKQPLRPGAEPEADS
+207 LRPGAEAAAGSEAE
-222 DADSESV
+222 SEQV

-240 PVVLTGVMFA
+240 PVVLTGIMFA

-296 FGLDALAEKRRF
+296 FGLDAMAEKRRF
-308 MFRVALGLT
+308 MIRVALGLT
-317 LAMSGTAFTPL
+317 LAMALTAFTPL
-328 GPLLIAQGIG
+328 GPLLIAEGIG
-338 AEPEV
+338 AEAEV

-356 LPLLIIV
+356 LPLLIIL

-381 LGSVLRV
+381 LGSILRV
-388 LTIAGLAQLLAP
+388 LTVAGLAQLLAP
-400 AGLLTPSTAAWTL
+400 VGLLTPSTAAWTL

-418 TETATVAYRALRP
+418 TETAVVAYRVLRL